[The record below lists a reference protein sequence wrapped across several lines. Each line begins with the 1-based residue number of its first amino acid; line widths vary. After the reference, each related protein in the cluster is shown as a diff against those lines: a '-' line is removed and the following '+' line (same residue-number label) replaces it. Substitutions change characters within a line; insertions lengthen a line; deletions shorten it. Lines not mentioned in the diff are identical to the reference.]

1 MVGDES
7 AHKYL
12 FSRDQSVMLE
22 HEEALLMI
30 MLDTGFNIERI
41 RIAVDKVAIDV
52 RTVINNLELTR

>member
-12 FSRDQSVMLE
+12 FSRDKSVMLE

-52 RTVINNLELTR
+52 RTVINNLELIR